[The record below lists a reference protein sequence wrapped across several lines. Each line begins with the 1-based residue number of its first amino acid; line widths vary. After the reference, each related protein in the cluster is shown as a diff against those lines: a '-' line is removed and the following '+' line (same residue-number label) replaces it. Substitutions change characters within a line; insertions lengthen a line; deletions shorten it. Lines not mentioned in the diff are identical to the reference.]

1 MTQDNSMVSWLLRV
15 KFLRREAARLRE
27 ILTAASDE
35 EHSTISA
42 KLKSRGGSEGRKEDR
57 NIV

>member
-1 MTQDNSMVSWLLRV
+1 MVSWLLRV